1 MSVRTKNYCLSGNHD
16 KFSTYGR
23 ESALLHVKEVCCFAA
38 LQFFNFLKALT

>member
-23 ESALLHVKEVCCFAA
+23 ESALLHVKEVAA